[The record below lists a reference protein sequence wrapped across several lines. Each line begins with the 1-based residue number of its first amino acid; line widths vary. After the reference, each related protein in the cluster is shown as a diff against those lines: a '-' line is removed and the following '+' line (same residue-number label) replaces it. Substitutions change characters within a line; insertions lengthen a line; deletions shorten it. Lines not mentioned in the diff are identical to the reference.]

1 MTKCE
6 VLGDNFH
13 LEDDEMDVDFEFDNE
28 TGMVEIYVADEQ
40 RQKDWL
46 NKINSRPRRK
56 GK

>member
-1 MTKCE
+1 MTIREESLVNIK
-6 VLGDNFH
+6 
-13 LEDDEMDVDFEFDNE
+13 
-28 TGMVEIYVADEQ
+28 EILKFKDSCLKDMDEQ

>member
-56 GK
+56 GT